1 MKEKDPKTTPKTLM
15 PSIEVQKLDGSENL
29 KTLKEIKQHTYKVKP
44 QGLPN
49 LTKKKNDEKFERQ
62 LKYAQ

>member
-1 MKEKDPKTTPKTLM
+1 M